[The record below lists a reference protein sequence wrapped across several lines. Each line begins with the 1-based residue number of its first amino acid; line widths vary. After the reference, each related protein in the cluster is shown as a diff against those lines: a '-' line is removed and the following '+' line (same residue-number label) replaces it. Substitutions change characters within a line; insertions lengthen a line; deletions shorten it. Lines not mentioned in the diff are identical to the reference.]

1 MDGTN
6 PRRRLSILDRGGADP
21 ADARRVHLVGIGGSG
36 MRSLADVLAAAGW
49 TLSGSD
55 ANREALDGLPFAVRA
70 GHASE
75 AIDAR
80 LELVVYSDAVPR
92 GNAELLRAREL
103 GIETL
108 SYPQMLGRLFA
119 ERSGVAVAGTHG
131 KSTTT
136 AMAGEILATAGL
148 DPTVI
153 CGAAP
158 LGRATGGRLGGG
170 RWLVA
175 EACEYRANFRFL
187 KPRLGVILGIEAD
200 HFDCFGSKR
209 ELEAAFAEF
218 AQALPADG
226 VLLVRA
232 DCPATRSATADV
244 ACACESFG
252 LSAAATWRAT
262 ELRERRG
269 LYWLRIRCRDRLV
282 CDVKLRVPGVHN
294 VYNALAAAALA
305 SHSGANGSAIRQ
317 GLERFRGLSR
327 RLELVAEGDPL
338 AIVDDYAHHPTA
350 VSASLAAVR
359 QMFPGRRVWCVF
371 QPHQASRTRNLLH
384 EFAHSLQNADKI
396 IVTGIFRA
404 RETEGLSGETTAEQ
418 LAQRAAA
425 GGREVHYLPS
435 TGEVGHYLQ
444 RALAAGDVLVT
455 LGAGDIGKVAHDL
468 GQGIRTLRQAG

>member
-1 MDGTN
+1 
-6 PRRRLSILDRGGADP
+6 
-21 ADARRVHLVGIGGSG
+21 
-36 MRSLADVLAAAGW
+36 MRSLAAVLAAAGW
-49 TLSGSD
+49 TVSGSD
-55 ANREALDGLPFAVRA
+55 VNRDALAGLPSAVRV
-70 GHASE
+70 GHAAE

-80 LELVVYSDAVPR
+80 LDLVVYSDAVAR
-92 GNAELLRAREL
+92 GNVELLRAREL

-108 SYPQMLGRLFA
+108 SYPQLLGRLFA
-119 ERSGVAVAGTHG
+119 QTGGAAIAGTHG

-158 LGRATGGRLGGG
+158 LGQATGGRLGRG

-187 KPRLGVILGIEAD
+187 KPQLGVILGIEAD

-218 AQALPADG
+218 AQALPSEG
-226 VLLVRA
+226 MLLVRS
-232 DCPATRSATADV
+232 DCAATRRAMSEV

-262 ELRERRG
+262 ELRQRRG
-269 LYWLRIRCRDRLV
+269 LYWLRIRCRERLV
-282 CDVKLRVPGVHN
+282 CDVKLRVPGIHN
-294 VYNALAAAALA
+294 VYNAVAAAALA
-305 SHSGANGSAIRQ
+305 SHTGASATAIRN
-317 GLERFRGLSR
+317 GLERFRGLAR
-327 RLELVAEGDPL
+327 RLEPVADGDQL

-350 VSASLAAVR
+350 VAASLAAVR

-396 IVTGIFRA
+396 IVTEIFRA
-404 RETEGLSGETTAEQ
+404 RETATAASETTAEQ

-425 GGREVHYLPS
+425 WGREVRYVPS
-435 TGEVGHYLQ
+435 TVEVEEHLQ

-455 LGAGDIGKVAHDL
+455 LGAGDIGKLAHGL
-468 GQGIRTLRQAG
+468 GQGFRTLRQAG

>member
-80 LELVVYSDAVPR
+80 LEMVVYSDAVAR
-92 GNAELLRAREL
+92 GNVELLRAREL

-158 LGRATGGRLGGG
+158 LGRTTGGRLGGG

-282 CDVKLRVPGVHN
+282 CDVKLRRAGRPQCLQCPGGRGVGQP
-294 VYNALAAAALA
+294 LGRRRQRDPP
-305 SHSGANGSAIRQ
+305 GAG
-317 GLERFRGLSR
+317 
-327 RLELVAEGDPL
+327 
-338 AIVDDYAHHPTA
+338 A
-350 VSASLAAVR
+350 VSRAVEAA
-359 QMFPGRRVWCVF
+359 G
-371 QPHQASRTRNLLH
+371 
-384 EFAHSLQNADKI
+384 
-396 IVTGIFRA
+396 
-404 RETEGLSGETTAEQ
+404 
-418 LAQRAAA
+418 A
-425 GGREVHYLPS
+425 GGRGRPASDRRRLCPPS
-435 TGEVGHYLQ
+435 DGGIGIAGSGAADVPRTEGVVRVSAAPG
-444 RALAAGDVLVT
+444 LADA
-455 LGAGDIGKVAHDL
+455 KPVARICPQPAKC
-468 GQGIRTLRQAG
+468 G